1 MRVVALCRRGL
12 PIHIGAAL
20 LGHLNIQTTNGY
32 VAVFDEDVIQHYQ
45 QFLAQ
50 RRAERPA
57 EEYREPTTQVRAR
70 GPARRACG
78 LRPAVPPR
86 RLMFAQDLAGGG
98 ACEVPWFL
106 AASMRRMMSP
116 GRA

>member
-20 LGHLNIQTTNGY
+20 LGHLNIQTTYGY

-57 EEYREPTTQVRAR
+57 KEYREPTTQVRAR
-70 GPARRACG
+70 GPA
-78 LRPAVPPR
+78 P
-86 RLMFAQDLAGGG
+86 
-98 ACEVPWFL
+98 L
-106 AASMRRMMSP
+106 AASMRWMMSP
-116 GRA
+116 GRAWHKTNYTRAIRCWCLWRRSPGGICQCSDR